1 MALIESVSGFAPN
14 LTAAAPNTARP
25 SARTL
30 DILRTLVGFDTV
42 SRNSN
47 LGLIEW
53 VRDELKGLGVV
64 SRLTW
69 DAERRKA
76 NLFATLG
83 EGRAPGIVL
92 SGHTDVVPVDG
103 QDWHSDPFT
112 LTERDGKLFGRGTA
126 DMKGYIA
133 SALAA
138 APAILQANLPSAVHF
153 AFTYDEETGCFGVH
167 ELIKD
172 LQEAGIQPAGC
183 IVGEPTLMTPIV
195 SHKGTWRLRCC
206 FRGREAHSA
215 MPTHGV
221 NAVEYA
227 AQLVVFMRDVAG
239 RFMREER
246 RDDAFPVPFSTIQTT
261 TITGGTAQNI
271 VPNQCELTV
280 DLRTMPGTSFDALHA
295 EIRAFAAQLD
305 AQMKRESPE
314 TGCEVEFLAGVPAF
328 VVEDTAPIVSYARR
342 LARTQGAGKVTFG
355 TEAGIFSQAGIPT
368 VIIGPGSIDD
378 AHRPDEFVSLD
389 QLAACDTFM
398 QRLIESK
405 LDWRA

>member
-1 MALIESVSGFAPN
+1 MAAIAPQSLSGS
-14 LTAAAPNTARP
+14 TARP

-53 VRDELKGLGVV
+53 VRDELARHGVS
-64 SRLTW
+64 SRLSW
-69 DAERRKA
+69 DADRRKA

-83 EGRAPGIVL
+83 EGRAPGLVL

-112 LTERDGKLFGRGTA
+112 LTERNGALFGRGTA

-133 SALAA
+133 CALAA
-138 APAILQANLPSAVHF
+138 VPDILKADLPSAVHL
-153 AFTYDEETGCFGVH
+153 ALSYDEEVGCFGAR
-167 ELIKD
+167 ELIRD
-172 LQEAGIQPAGC
+172 LQEAGIHPAGC
-183 IVGEPTLMTPIV
+183 IVGEPTLMKPIV

-206 FRGREAHSA
+206 VRGREAHSA
-215 MPTHGV
+215 LPTHGV

-227 AQLVVFMRDVAG
+227 AQLVVFMREIAG
-239 RFMREER
+239 RFIREEP
-246 RDDAFPVPFSTIQTT
+246 RDEGFPVPFSTIQTT
-261 TITGGTAQNI
+261 TFNGGTAQNI
-271 VPNQCELTV
+271 VPNHCELTV
-280 DLRTMPGTSFDALHA
+280 DVRTMPGTSFEAIHQ
-295 EIRAFAAQLD
+295 EIRAFAAHLD
-305 AQMKRESPE
+305 AQMKKESPE
-314 TGCEVEFLAGVPAF
+314 TGIEIEYLAGVPAF
-328 VVEDTAPIVSYARR
+328 VAEDTAPIVAYARR
-342 LARTQGAGKVTFG
+342 LARTQGSGKVTFG
-355 TEAGIFSQAGIPT
+355 TEAGLFTDAGIPT

-378 AHRPDEFVSLD
+378 AHRPDEFVALD

-405 LDWRA
+405 LDWR

>member
-1 MALIESVSGFAPN
+1 MALIQTVPGFAFRD
-14 LTAAAPNTARP
+14 AAAPPDTGRP

-30 DILRTLVGFDTV
+30 EILHTLVGFDTV

-53 VRDELKGLGVV
+53 VRDELARLGVA
-64 SRLTW
+64 SRLSW
-69 DAERRKA
+69 DADRRKA

-83 EGRAPGIVL
+83 DGRAPGIVL

-103 QDWHSDPFT
+103 QDWHSDPFKV
-112 LTERDGKLFGRGTA
+112 TERDGKLFGRGTA

-153 AFTYDEETGCFGVH
+153 AFSYDEEVGCFGVH

-172 LQEAGIQPAGC
+172 LREAGIQPAGC
-183 IVGEPTLMTPIV
+183 IVGEPTLMQPVV

-227 AQLVVFMRDVAG
+227 AQLVVFMREVAA
-239 RFMREER
+239 RFVREEP
-246 RDDAFPVPFSTIQTT
+246 RDEGFPVPFSTIQTT
-261 TITGGTAQNI
+261 TIAGGTAQNI
-271 VPNQCELTV
+271 VPNLCELTV

-295 EIRAFAAQLD
+295 QIRAFAAQLD
-305 AQMKRESPE
+305 AQMKHESPE

-328 VVEDTAPIVSYARR
+328 VVEDTAPIVNYARR

-355 TEAGIFSQAGIPT
+355 TEAGIFSEAGIPT

-378 AHRPDEFVSLD
+378 AHRPDEFVSLQ
-389 QLAACDTFM
+389 QLADCDTFM

-405 LDWRA
+405 FDWR

>member
-1 MALIESVSGFAPN
+1 MALIETVSGSAFRD
-14 LTAAAPNTARP
+14 AAAPIQAGRP

-30 DILRTLVGFDTV
+30 EILHTLVGFDTV

-53 VRDELKGLGVV
+53 VRDELARLGVT
-64 SRLTW
+64 SRLSW
-69 DAERRKA
+69 DADRRKA

-103 QDWHSDPFT
+103 QDWYSDPFKV
-112 LTERDGKLFGRGTA
+112 TERDGKLFGRGTA

-153 AFTYDEETGCFGVH
+153 AFSYDEEVGCFGVH

-183 IVGEPTLMTPIV
+183 IVGEPTLMQPVV

-227 AQLVVFMRDVAG
+227 AQLIVFMREVAA
-239 RFMREER
+239 RFVREEP
-246 RDDAFPVPFSTIQTT
+246 RDEGFPVPFSTIQTT
-261 TITGGTAQNI
+261 TIAGGTAQNI
-271 VPNQCELTV
+271 VPNLCELTV
-280 DLRTMPGTSFDALHA
+280 DLRTMPGTSFDELH
-295 EIRAFAAQLD
+295 EQIRAFAAQLD
-305 AQMKRESPE
+305 TQMKRESPE

-328 VVEDTAPIVSYARR
+328 VVEDTAPIVNYARR

-355 TEAGIFSQAGIPT
+355 TEAGIFSDAGIPT

-378 AHRPDEFVSLD
+378 AHRPDEFVSLQ
-389 QLAACDTFM
+389 QLADCDTFM
-398 QRLIESK
+398 QRMIESK
-405 LDWRA
+405 FDWR